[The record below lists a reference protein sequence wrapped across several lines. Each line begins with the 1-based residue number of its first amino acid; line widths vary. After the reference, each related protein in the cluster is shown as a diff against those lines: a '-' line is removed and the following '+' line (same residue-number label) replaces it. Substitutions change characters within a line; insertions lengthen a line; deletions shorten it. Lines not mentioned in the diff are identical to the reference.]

1 VPTLVTD
8 EVKPRFHAKLVG
20 NPMQTLWVHR
30 HQTVMAVTEN
40 GTPDAFP
47 PFRLFA
53 PIVAIAAQNPD
64 DLISAPSGDK
74 VAGEPN

>member
-1 VPTLVTD
+1 MT
-8 EVKPRFHAKLVG
+8 
-20 NPMQTLWVHR
+20 
-30 HQTVMAVTEN
+30 VTEN